1 MCKSWV
7 CARPGSSFS
16 IKPGSKTERKPSIHA
31 ELSSGD
37 ARRGRESLGLR
48 RRQGQRYA
56 DQCRDHTDEHETLR
70 HLHLRPATQLEVVM
84 ERGHPEQPPS
94 LAPAPPRPL
103 EIGGLEDH

>member
-1 MCKSWV
+1 MSCSINP
-7 CARPGSSFS
+7 ARK
-16 IKPGSKTERKPSIHA
+16 IERKSSSWP

-70 HLHLRPATQLEVVM
+70 HLHLRPATQLKVMM
-84 ERGHPEQPPS
+84 ERGHTEQPPS
-94 LAPAPPRPL
+94 LATAPTCPL
-103 EIGGLEDH
+103 EIGGLEDHR